1 MAAFAFVSI
10 LSTLVLVVEAEVFLG
25 TERRGISKQ
34 AIEQAFILELPS
46 TANAAHIASYE
57 DELRAM
63 YLSLP
68 KNGEGKLEPPIV
80 RYALHR
86 YFVHKHG
93 WYVKGLSPEGAGLG
107 NASSSESEI
116 MKDLAPAFL
125 QGLLEKRLQG
135 HGLQLQE
142 LAVFAATLSELIF
155 QEGLGSLGE
164 VYSKMGLSIGEPVS
178 DAQFDMAVRA
188 YFSGLVCGQWGVFRG
203 MHDFPA
209 LERQARDFYPE
220 YDDIMMW
227 AKDLRNS
234 REWIDRLRRN
244 PFVNQGI
251 TWERAAD
258 HLRELMHNF
267 GSLTGQECRALKD
280 NLMEME
286 APGTGRLLLSDF
298 YSNEKLQFHESVDYL
313 RNLGVLEEEGMR
325 SPRLILPNY
334 MTSVARCTPF
344 SSYFSVCCRDEC
356 EGLMSSLERHI
367 GSPHA
372 SPLRIAEVISGL
384 SSDTKIAPW
393 DIPNQLMD
401 RLQEIANHHGGDV
414 PLHGRLFM
422 QWMHHAFPEECQ
434 FPHIS
439 GTTSP
444 VSQDDWLVLHE
455 DLNDAMALPAEKA
468 RYMSEKRPD
477 FHAGMDDL
485 PWSSVEE
492 LVAVDESKR
501 RTSSAT
507 FRVLRVAMG
516 LAALFSFVLP
526 LARASGALL
535 GHGVQEKGCM
545 V

>member
-1 MAAFAFVSI
+1 MAVFV
-10 LSTLVLVVEAEVFLG
+10 LSCIVYTLMPVVAAEVFLG

-34 AIEQAFILELPS
+34 AIEQAFLLELRS
-46 TANAAHIASYE
+46 SSNAAHIESYE

-63 YLSLP
+63 YNSLP
-68 KNGEGKLEPPIV
+68 KNGEGKLEPQIV
-80 RYALHR
+80 RYAMHR

-93 WYVKGLSPEGAGLG
+93 WYVKGLSPDGAGLG

-116 MKDLAPAFL
+116 MKDLAPAYL
-125 QGLLEKRLQG
+125 QGLFETRLQG

-155 QEGLGSLGE
+155 QEGFGSLGE
-164 VYSKMGLSIGEPVS
+164 VYSKMGLFIREPVT
-178 DAQFDMAVRA
+178 DAEFDRAVRA
-188 YFSGLVCGQWGVFRG
+188 YFAGLVCGQWGVFRG
-203 MHDFPA
+203 PQDFPA

-227 AKDLRNS
+227 AQDLRNS
-234 REWIDRLRRN
+234 RNWMEGMRHN

-251 TWERAAD
+251 SWERAAD

-267 GSLTGQECRALKD
+267 GSLTGHECRALKAD
-280 NLMEME
+280 LMEME
-286 APGTGRLLLSDF
+286 APGTGRVLLSDF
-298 YSNEKLQFHESVDYL
+298 YSNQKLQFHESVDYL
-313 RNLGVLEEEGMR
+313 RNLGVLEEEGLR

-356 EGLMSSLERHI
+356 EGLMSSLENDIR
-367 GSPHA
+367 SPYA
-372 SPLRIAEVISGL
+372 PPSRIAEVIAGL
-384 SSDTKIAPW
+384 SSDTKSAPW
-393 DIPNQLMD
+393 EIPTQLMD
-401 RLQEIANHHGGDV
+401 RLQEIANLHGGDV

-422 QWMHHAFPEECQ
+422 QWMHHAFPEECP

-455 DLNDAMALPAEKA
+455 DLNDAMALPSEKE
-468 RYMSEKRPD
+468 RYVSEKRSD

-485 PWSSVEE
+485 PWSAVEE
-492 LVAVDESKR
+492 LVAVDQSKR
-501 RTSSAT
+501 RTRSAT
-507 FRVLRVAMG
+507 STVLRFAVGLVA
-516 LAALFSFVLP
+516 LVSFTLP
-526 LARASGALL
+526 LARASSSLL
-535 GHGVQEKGCM
+535 GHGMHEKACM

>member
-1 MAAFAFVSI
+1 MCVFASI
-10 LSTLVLVVEAEVFLG
+10 VSTLVPVVAAEVFLG
-25 TERRGISKQ
+25 TERRGVSKQ
-34 AIEQAFILELPS
+34 AIEQAFLLELPS
-46 TANAAHIASYE
+46 SGNAAHIMSYE
-57 DELRAM
+57 EELRAM
-63 YLSLP
+63 YHSLP
-68 KNGEGKLEPPIV
+68 KNGEGKLEPPVV

-93 WYVKGLSPEGAGLG
+93 WYVKGLSPDGAGLG

-116 MKDLAPAFL
+116 MKDLAPIYL
-125 QGLLEKRLQG
+125 QGLFEKRLNG
-135 HGLQLQE
+135 HGLQLRE

-164 VYSKMGLSIGEPVS
+164 VYSKMGLSIGEPVT
-178 DAQFDMAVRA
+178 DAEFDQAVRA
-188 YFSGLVCGQWGVFRG
+188 YFAGLVCGQWGVFRG
-203 MHDFPA
+203 LQDFPA
-209 LERQARDFYPE
+209 LEIQARDFYPE

-227 AKDLRNS
+227 AQDLRNS
-234 REWIDRLRRN
+234 RNWMERMRHN

-251 TWERAAD
+251 TWEHGAD

-267 GSLTGQECRALKD
+267 GGLSGHECRALKD
-280 NLMEME
+280 DLMEME
-286 APGTGRLLLSDF
+286 APGTGRVLLSDF

-356 EGLMSSLERHI
+356 EGLMSSLEKGI
-367 GSPHA
+367 SSPQA

-384 SSDTKIAPW
+384 SSDTKNAPW
-393 DIPNQLMD
+393 EIPHQLMD

-422 QWMHHAFPEECQ
+422 QWMHHAFPEECP

-455 DLNDAMALPAEKA
+455 DLNDAMAQPSEKA
-468 RYMSEKRPD
+468 KYRMEKRPD

-492 LVAVDESKR
+492 LVAVDGSKR
-501 RTSSAT
+501 RTRPAT
-507 FRVLRVAMG
+507 FTALRVAVG
-516 LAALFSFVLP
+516 LVALFSFTLP
-526 LARASGALL
+526 LARASSRLL
-535 GHGVQEKGCM
+535 GHGMQEKGCM

>member
-1 MAAFAFVSI
+1 MFASFVCI
-10 LSTLVLVVEAEVFLG
+10 MPVVAGEVFLG

-34 AIEQAFILELPS
+34 AIEQAFLLELPGS
-46 TANAAHIASYE
+46 SNAAHIAVYE
-57 DELRAM
+57 EELSVM
-63 YLSLP
+63 YHSLP
-68 KNGEGKLEPPIV
+68 KNGEGRLEPPVV
-80 RYALHR
+80 RYALNR

-155 QEGLGSLGE
+155 QEGLGSLSE
-164 VYSKMGLSIGEPVS
+164 VYSKMGLSISEPVT
-178 DAQFDMAVRA
+178 DAQFDKAVRA
-188 YFSGLVCGQWGVFRG
+188 YFSGLICGQWGVFRG

-209 LERQARDFYPE
+209 LESQARDFYPE

-234 REWIDRLRRN
+234 REWVDRVRRN
-244 PFVNQGI
+244 PFVKKGT

-267 GSLTGQECRALKD
+267 GSR
-280 NLMEME
+280 
-286 APGTGRLLLSDF
+286 TGRLLLSDF

-313 RNLGVLEEEGMR
+313 RNLGVLEEEGIR

-356 EGLMSSLERHI
+356 EGLMSSLERNI

-372 SPLRIAEVISGL
+372 SPLRIAEVISGI
-384 SSDTKIAPW
+384 SSDTKMAPW
-393 DIPNQLMD
+393 EVSQKLMD

-422 QWMHHAFPEECQ
+422 QWMHHAFPEECP

-455 DLNDAMALPAEKA
+455 ELNDAMAEPSEKA
-468 RYMSEKRPD
+468 RYVSEKRPD
-477 FHAGMDDL
+477 IHAGMDDL

-501 RTSSAT
+501 RPRSAT
-507 FRVLRVAMG
+507 FTAMRVAVG
-516 LAALFSFVLP
+516 LVALFSFMLP
-526 LARASGALL
+526 LARASSTLL
-535 GHGVQEKGCM
+535 GHGTQDKGCM

>member
-1 MAAFAFVSI
+1 
-10 LSTLVLVVEAEVFLG
+10 
-25 TERRGISKQ
+25 
-34 AIEQAFILELPS
+34 
-46 TANAAHIASYE
+46 
-57 DELRAM
+57 
-63 YLSLP
+63 
-68 KNGEGKLEPPIV
+68 
-80 RYALHR
+80 
-86 YFVHKHG
+86 VHKHG
-93 WYVKGLSPEGAGLG
+93 WYVKGLSPDGAGPG
-107 NASSSESEI
+107 NASSSSESEI
-116 MKDLAPAFL
+116 MKDLAPTYL
-125 QGLLEKRLQG
+125 QGLFEKRLQG

-155 QEGLGSLGE
+155 QEGFGSLGE
-164 VYSKMGLSIGEPVS
+164 VYSKMGLSIGEPVT
-178 DAQFDMAVRA
+178 DAEFDQAVRA
-188 YFSGLVCGQWGVFRG
+188 YFAGLVCGQWGVFRG
-203 MHDFPA
+203 LQDFPA

-227 AKDLRNS
+227 AQDLRNS
-234 REWIDRLRRN
+234 RNWMERLRHN

-267 GSLTGQECRALKD
+267 GGLSGHECRALKD
-280 NLMEME
+280 DLMEME
-286 APGTGRLLLSDF
+286 APGTGRVLLSDF
-298 YSNEKLQFHESVDYL
+298 YSNEKLQLHESVDYL

-356 EGLMSSLERHI
+356 EGLMSSLEKGI
-367 GSPHA
+367 SSPQA

-384 SSDTKIAPW
+384 SSDTKNAPW
-393 DIPNQLMD
+393 EIPHQLMD

-422 QWMHHAFPEECQ
+422 QWMHHAFPEECP

-455 DLNDAMALPAEKA
+455 DLNDAMAQPSEKA
-468 RYMSEKRPD
+468 RYRMEKRPD

-507 FRVLRVAMG
+507 FTALRVAVG
-516 LAALFSFVLP
+516 LVALFSFTLP
-526 LARASGALL
+526 LARASSTLL
-535 GHGVQEKGCM
+535 GPGMQEKGCM